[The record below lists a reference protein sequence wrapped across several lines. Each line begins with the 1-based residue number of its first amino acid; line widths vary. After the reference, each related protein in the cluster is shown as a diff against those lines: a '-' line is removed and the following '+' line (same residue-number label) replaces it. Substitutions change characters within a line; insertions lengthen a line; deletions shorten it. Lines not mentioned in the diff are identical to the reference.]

1 MIDVWPATQ
10 RSCRAVPMS
19 KHLLPPNKRTPVWHR
34 VTTAVESGEFVLQVC
49 KNCSAVQY
57 PPRELCK
64 DCLHDE
70 LQWEE
75 ISAEGTLISYTVLH
89 ASTNAFFREHLP
101 HKVALVKLDCGPVL
115 FAHLAYDEAKTGD
128 KVTIINRRDLS
139 GVGVFIAIVDSVDN
153 QDQIICLN
161 SILLSE
167 K

>member
-1 MIDVWPATQ
+1 M
-10 RSCRAVPMS
+10 
-19 KHLLPPNKRTPVWHR
+19 
-34 VTTAVESGEFVLQVC
+34 QVC

-101 HKVALVKLDCGPVL
+101 HQTALVKLDCGPVL
-115 FAHLAYDEAKTGD
+115 IAHLAYDKAKTGD
-128 KVTIINRRDLS
+128 NVTVINRRDIS
-139 GVGVFIAIVDSVDN
+139 GEGVFVALVDAVDE
-153 QDQIICLN
+153 QKQLTRLN
-161 SILLSE
+161 TLLMRD
-167 K
+167 KQVDY